1 MKFIIK
7 ITTIMCLIFA
17 TNSLSAQVESDIVG
31 TWYNQEGTAKIK
43 VFKATNGKFAGMYY
57 GKIVWLKIP
66 NKEGKPKV
74 DAQNPDETKRNK
86 PIIGLVILSNLA
98 WNPELKAWTDGQIY
112 DPNNGKT
119 YSCAINKDGKNLKVR
134 GFKGLS
140 ITGKSSTW
148 SPAD

>member
-1 MKFIIK
+1 MKQLIK
-7 ITTIMCLIFA
+7 ITALICIIFVS
-17 TNSLSAQVESDIVG
+17 NSLYGQVESAIVG
-31 TWYNQEGTAKIK
+31 TWYNQEGTAKIQI
-43 VFKATNGKFAGMYY
+43 FKATNGKFSGKYY

-74 DAQNPDETKRNK
+74 DANNPDESKRTK
-86 PIIGLVILSNLA
+86 PIIGLVILSELV
-98 WNPELKAWTDGQIY
+98 WNPELKAWTDGKIY

-119 YSCAINKDGKNLKVR
+119 YNCYISKEGQNLKVK

-140 ITGKSSTW
+140 ISGKTSTW